1 MSVDVKLPIGPF
13 LRLSIVDY
21 RATLP
26 KGTELSAKMLE
37 EALTSAHDAW
47 HLARKKKRGTPL
59 TEEQFLAQ
67 LKADPLLAGIDFAK
81 ELAACQ
87 YWCRNKVPA
96 VKCSRMRVVNWMKRA
111 VGDSTVA
118 NPGGANAAS
127 HAPLPDP
134 GPKAWLEWAREN
146 LPDWKRFQTG
156 GAVPPWHLL
165 ESTERHAIRTQMQ
178 GGKV

>member
-1 MSVDVKLPIGPF
+1 MSVDIKLPIGPF

-37 EALTSAHDAW
+37 EALTSAHNAW
-47 HLARKKKRGTPL
+47 HLARKKKRGAPI

-87 YWCRNKVPA
+87 YWCRNKVPQ

-118 NPGGANAAS
+118 SPGGAAS

-134 GPKAWLEWAREN
+134 GPKGWLEWARAN
-146 LPDWKRFQTG
+146 LDGWVRFAQE
-156 GAVPPWHLL
+156 AEHPIPPWHLL
-165 ESTERHAIRTQMQ
+165 SSTERHAIRTQMKCDQ
-178 GGKV
+178 P